1 MPDFNNIYVM
11 KELAENTK
19 KIVVCDADLIFKMSP
34 SETNTLTTDFMKLL
48 FDSRPVLHGSLSHP
62 GRSFLIVR
70 EISFLARQQPKG
82 R

>member
-1 MPDFNNIYVM
+1 M
-11 KELAENTK
+11 KELAERTA

-62 GRSFLIVR
+62 GPGHLQRSADLYFDHGNKQGNYGKKR
-70 EISFLARQQPKG
+70 WEG
-82 R
+82 